1 MMQGNETA
9 MNSKILINAVD
20 HEECRIAKVTDSK
33 LEEFHIESA
42 SREITQ
48 GNIYKGIITRL
59 EPSLQAVFVDY
70 GAERHGFLQKND
82 IHRDYFHDSPNGD
95 LSLNTIVKRGQEVLV
110 QITKDPIAQ
119 KGAMLSTF
127 ISLPGRYLVLMPGSD
142 SRGISRKIEDEEE
155 RQRLKEIINS
165 LKLPEGFGVIVRT
178 AGADCNKT
186 QLSKDLNYL
195 MRLWENI
202 KASVGQEQA
211 PALLYKE
218 RNLVLRS
225 IRDSFNADITEILI
239 DDAPV
244 FHEVKNFIKIISPR
258 HLKIVKLYKGD
269 RPLFT
274 KFQLEN
280 QIASIFDNRVPLV
293 SGGSIVIEQTE
304 ALVAIDVNSGKAT
317 QKKSIEETAFQTNLE
332 AAEEIARQLRL
343 RDLGGLIVIDFIDM
357 KEIRRRAE
365 IERAMKTFIKLD
377 KARIKV
383 GRISGFGL
391 MQMSR
396 QRIRPSIEFS
406 SYVPCPNCQGKGVT
420 PSTETL
426 VLSFLRKLRLETL
439 KGDVTSVKGLV
450 PPEVA
455 KYLLNR
461 KKKEILDLEMRR
473 NLNIIIEGDGTMA
486 PGDCAILCS

>member
-439 KGDVTSVKGLV
+439 KGDVTSVKGVV

-473 NLNIIIEGDGTMA
+473 NLNIVIEGDGTMA